1 MNISNQ
7 FKNINSRATF
17 GNLSLNILFIILVF
31 QQALIINS
39 KGILNYFF
47 SYFHDFLAI
56 FLLLKF
62 LVYLIKGKKILK
74 YEFVILI
81 SFLFFLII
89 GVISNLHSNIQ
100 PLIYALSDIFI
111 CGRFIIAYFG
121 VVAICRNK
129 VRKTFLYDHFN
140 NTCKIS
146 SVILFIL
153 TVHEYIFTPFF
164 IQVDFRYFAYSN
176 ILFFPHP
183 TYLAA
188 ACIILISVLV
198 VSINYDKH
206 NIYYIILLCIV
217 SILTFR
223 IKAIGFIV
231 VLFLLYF
238 MIIVHNFKFKF
249 IFYGL
254 PLVSVAYMG
263 INQLQAY
270 FFTGNFSPRLIM
282 LKDSIKL
289 AIGSFPLGI
298 GFATFGSHISV
309 IHYSSIYYKLGYDVL
324 DGMGPLTAAYL
335 NDSFWPIVIA
345 QTGFLGLISFIILLI
360 YLIKII
366 FTIKDK
372 NRYRYIGLL
381 SIISYMLL
389 ASTAETSFFNP
400 VALIYFMIFAAII
413 VSNEN

>member
-1 MNISNQ
+1 MKISNK
-7 FKNINSRATF
+7 FNNI
-17 GNLSLNILFIILVF
+17 LLNILFIILVF

-47 SYFHDFLAI
+47 SYFHDALTF
-56 FLLLKF
+56 FLLLIF
-62 LVYLIKGKKILK
+62 LVYMIKGKKILK
-74 YEFVILI
+74 YEFMILI
-81 SFLFFLII
+81 CFLLFIII
-89 GVISNLHSNIQ
+89 GVISNFHSNVQ
-100 PLIYALSDIFI
+100 PIGYALSDIFI
-111 CGRFIIAYFG
+111 CSRFIIGYFG

-129 VRKTFLYDHFN
+129 ISKTFLFDHFN
-140 NTCKIS
+140 NTCKIT

-153 TVHEYIFTPFF
+153 TVHEYTFPPFF
-164 IQVDFRYFAYSN
+164 KQVDFRYFAYSN

-188 ACIILISVLV
+188 ACIILICVLV

-223 IKAIGFIV
+223 IKAIGFV
-231 VLFLLYF
+231 LVLFLLYF
-238 MIIVHNFKFKF
+238 IIILLDKKFKV
-249 IFYGL
+249 IFYVL
-254 PLVSVAYMG
+254 SLVSVMYIG

-270 FFTGNFSPRLIM
+270 FFTNNFSPRLIM

-289 AIGSFPLGI
+289 AIGNFPLGI

-335 NDSFWPIVIA
+335 NDTFWPIIIA
-345 QTGFLGLISFIILLI
+345 QMGFLGLVIFIILLI
-360 YLIKII
+360 YFIKII
-366 FTIKDK
+366 FRVKDK
-372 NRYRYIGLL
+372 NKYCFIGLL
-381 SIISYMLL
+381 SIISYMIL
-389 ASTAETSFFNP
+389 ASSAETSFFNP
-400 VALIYFMIFAAII
+400 VALIYFMIFATII
-413 VSNEN
+413 VNNEN